1 MNTARFDKRVI
12 AYLIDI
18 IFSVALTVTG
28 IVFAIILFEP
38 VREIPW
44 YFTILISF
52 SIAWFI
58 YTFINSIWLYV
69 SSGRTLGAL
78 IVGLRVVHPNLE
90 RLTFADAVCRSATLA
105 IVPMV
110 LANAVYMLYI
120 HTEKTVFDRMSKT
133 VVVDWRN
140 RMR

>member
-18 IFSVALTVTG
+18 VFSVVLTATG
-28 IVFAIILFEP
+28 IVFAFILFEP
-38 VREIPW
+38 IRQIPW
-44 YFTILISF
+44 YFSMLTSLILI
-52 SIAWFI
+52 WFV
-58 YTFINSIWLYV
+58 YTFINSLWLYI
-69 SSGRTLGAL
+69 SNGRTLGAL

-90 RLTFADAVCRSATLA
+90 RLTFADSVCRSATLA
-105 IVPMV
+105 IIAMV
-110 LANAVYMLYI
+110 LINAIYMLYV
-120 HTEKTVFDRMSKT
+120 HTEKTVFDRMSRT